1 MGTFS
6 YDDEYTSGFNTG
18 SKNAHSFLDGWTG
31 ARIGAQA
38 GQCIRIAC
46 RRETSA
52 NYSARVD
59 SAPLKGTLKS
69 PVDLSIEFD
78 YGADNKYG
86 GLVIITDPNVGQTCF
101 IGYVTSSGGYKS
113 GDTAGTFES
122 VNSFYL
128 KEYTGSYTSTP
139 NKASYTIHN
148 APAGGIFRLTLRTE
162 IESQAGTTNTTD
174 WLYIDNVKIKI
185 KG

>member
-1 MGTFS
+1 M
-6 YDDEYTSGFNTG
+6 
-18 SKNAHSFLDGWTG
+18 
-31 ARIGAQA
+31 
-38 GQCIRIAC
+38 
-46 RRETSA
+46 
-52 NYSARVD
+52 
-59 SAPLKGTLKS
+59 
-69 PVDLSIEFD
+69 
-78 YGADNKYG
+78 
-86 GLVIITDPNVGQTCF
+86 GQTCF

-122 VNSFYL
+122 GNSFYL